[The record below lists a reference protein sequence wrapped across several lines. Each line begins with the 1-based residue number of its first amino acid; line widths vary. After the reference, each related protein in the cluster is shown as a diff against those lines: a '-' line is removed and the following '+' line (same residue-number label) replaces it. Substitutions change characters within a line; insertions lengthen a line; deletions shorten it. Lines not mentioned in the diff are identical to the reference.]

1 MQFLHAGFGFWR
13 FFMHEPILSPDE
25 RRELVQNI
33 KRTVLDRMVLQRFGL
48 SESEAEQLGEFEE
61 SSLTDEE
68 KNELVEAFVADAC
81 RDPSVFRKGA
91 QS

>member
-1 MQFLHAGFGFWR
+1 
-13 FFMHEPILSPDE
+13 MHEPILSPDE

-68 KNELVEAFVADAC
+68 K
-81 RDPSVFRKGA
+81 K
-91 QS
+91 